1 MTSPDGWYAVR
12 PPSVPGTS
20 SLRRRMF
27 ANVPRTI
34 TSWLPRRA
42 PYELNSR
49 CTTPCSSSQRPAGP
63 SGWITPAGEM
73 WSVVIESP
81 STASARMPLMSVRS
95 RGSAAMPEKNGG
107 WRTYVESASQSIV
120 WPVGATRARQCS
132 SPSQIAPYSFS

>member
-1 MTSPDGWYAVR
+1 
-12 PPSVPGTS
+12 
-20 SLRRRMF
+20 MF

-49 CTTPCSSSQRPAGP
+49 CSTPWSNNQRPAGP

-81 STASARMPLMSVRS
+81 NTASVRMPVMSVRS
-95 RGSAAMPEKNGG
+95 CGSAGIPVKNGG
-107 WRTYVESASQSIV
+107 WRTYVESACQSIV
-120 WPVGATRARQCS
+120 SPVGAERARQCS
-132 SPSQIAPYSFS
+132 SPSQIAPYSFA